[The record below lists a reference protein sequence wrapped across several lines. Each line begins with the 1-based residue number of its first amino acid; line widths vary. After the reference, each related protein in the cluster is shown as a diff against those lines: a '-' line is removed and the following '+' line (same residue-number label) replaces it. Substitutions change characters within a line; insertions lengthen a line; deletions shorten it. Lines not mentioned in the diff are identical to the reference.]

1 MSNVLVVAE
10 HLNQSLKKSS
20 LHALEAARQIA
31 ARTGGKVYGLVVGS
45 GVGEIAKDLA
55 RHGADEV
62 LVADDARVEHALA
75 ETWSKV
81 IEKAAR
87 EVSATYVVAPAGS
100 QAKDVLPR
108 VAVRLEAGMASDVIG
123 FGGEGAELTFRRPM
137 WAGSV
142 IAEVE
147 VTTPVKV
154 LTVRPTE
161 FPQAQA
167 GAEAPVRALDLPD
180 LGTPR
185 TQFVE
190 FRQVKSA
197 RPELTEARIV
207 VSGGRGTKGDFSPV
221 EALAD
226 ELGAAVGATRAVVDA
241 GWMPNDLQVGQTGK
255 TVAPELYIALGIS
268 GAIQHVAGMKGSKV
282 IVAINKDP
290 DAPIF
295 QIADYGLVGD
305 LFQLAPELQKAL
317 AAAKG

>member
-1 MSNVLVVAE
+1 AAPRGGEHRAATQPAALRLAPRDHEGEEEAGGGAHPGRPRRGHRAQGQGAQALVPAGAQGGHHRSGRRHPGGEAPQRGEGHLKEGGHPMSNVLVVAE

-142 IAEVE
+142 IAE
-147 VTTPVKV
+147 
-154 LTVRPTE
+154 
-161 FPQAQA
+161 
-167 GAEAPVRALDLPD
+167 
-180 LGTPR
+180 
-185 TQFVE
+185 
-190 FRQVKSA
+190 
-197 RPELTEARIV
+197 
-207 VSGGRGTKGDFSPV
+207 
-221 EALAD
+221 
-226 ELGAAVGATRAVVDA
+226 
-241 GWMPNDLQVGQTGK
+241 
-255 TVAPELYIALGIS
+255 
-268 GAIQHVAGMKGSKV
+268 
-282 IVAINKDP
+282 
-290 DAPIF
+290 
-295 QIADYGLVGD
+295 
-305 LFQLAPELQKAL
+305 
-317 AAAKG
+317 

>member
-1 MSNVLVVAE
+1 MSNVLIVAE

-20 LHALEAARQIA
+20 LHALEAAKQLA
-31 ARTGGKVYGLVVGS
+31 ARSGGKIYGLVLGS
-45 GVGEIAKDLA
+45 GVGEVANEFA
-55 RHGADEV
+55 RHGVAEV
-62 LVADDARVEHALA
+62 LVADDVSIQNPLA

-81 IEKAAR
+81 IEKAAK
-87 EVSATYVVAPAGS
+87 EVSATYVVAPAAS
-100 QAKDVLPR
+100 QAKDILPR
-108 VAVRLEAGMASDVIG
+108 VAARLEAGMASDVIG
-123 FGGEGAELTFRRPM
+123 FGGEGAEITFRRPM

-147 VTTPVKV
+147 ITTSVKV

-161 FPQAQA
+161 FPAAEA
-167 GAEAPVRALDLPD
+167 GEAAPVRALELPD

-185 TQFVE
+185 THFVE
-190 FRQVKSA
+190 FKQVKSA
-197 RPELTEARIV
+197 RPELTEARVV

-221 EALAD
+221 ENLAD
-226 ELGAAVGATRAVVDA
+226 QIGAAVGATRAVVDA

-317 AAAKG
+317 GGNG